1 MSTQEIKFEDMKF
14 RNADVVKNMATLQK
28 QFPYLTPEYAV
39 ESLLTLWT
47 RHDYSMFTV
56 MEQEFGT
63 AKAVEMYAKIWEFRT
78 RLEWGDIMKA
88 IGKKAGDKLTIKELG
103 DAMVASFAE
112 YGNPMRVEE
121 STPDRLTLRCYDC
134 PYTTQ
139 IVWKMLP
146 PDDAMKFN
154 QKIQLSCNHAIFNTF
169 LELAGL
175 AGEWIFNFPSQLCMT
190 NQYCEFT
197 FVRKAFNK

>member
-1 MSTQEIKFEDMKF
+1 MEAPTIDMKF
-14 RNADVVKNMATLQK
+14 RNENVVKNLQQLQK
-28 QFPYLTPEYAV
+28 RFPYLTLEYAV

-47 RHDYSMFTV
+47 RHDYAMFMV
-56 MEQEFGT
+56 MEREFGT
-63 AKAVEMYAKIWEFRT
+63 DKAVKLYSEIWDFRT
-78 RLEWGDIMKA
+78 RMEWGDIMKA

-121 STPDRLTLRCYDC
+121 ATENRLTLRCYDC

-139 IVWKMLP
+139 IIWNLLP
-146 PDDAMKFN
+146 PEEAMEYNK
-154 QKIQLSCNHAIFNTF
+154 KIQLSCNHAIFDAF

-175 AGEWIFNFPSQLCMT
+175 ADEWIFNFPSQLCMT

-197 FVRKAFNK
+197 FVRKAFAK

>member
-1 MSTQEIKFEDMKF
+1 MAVREPIDMKF
-14 RNADVVKNMATLQK
+14 RNENVVKNLQTLQK
-28 QFPYLTPEYAV
+28 AFPYLTPEYAI

-47 RHDYSMFTV
+47 RHDYAMFTV

-63 AKAVEMYAKIWEFRT
+63 DKAVHLYAKIWEFRT
-78 RLEWGDIMKA
+78 RLEWNDILQA
-88 IGKKAGDKLTIKELG
+88 INKPPGSKLTIKELG

-121 STPDRLTLRCYDC
+121 LTADRLTLRCFDC

-146 PDDAMKFN
+146 PKEAMEYNK
-154 QKIQLSCNHAIFNTF
+154 KIQLACNHAIFNTF

-175 AGEWIFNFPSQLCMT
+175 QDEWLFNFPSQLCMS

-197 FVRKAFNK
+197 FVRKAFDKK